1 MGTGGGRDG
10 QEVRMF
16 CSLLPSPDPGSLL
29 VICNTRAPNFFS
41 NTISASSLSGGSDQG
56 LIVTSVDA
64 LIELEGNFRGGGTP
78 KTNWSG
84 QGIGDKT
91 RYREIEMEIKE

>member
-10 QEVRMF
+10 QEVGMF

-41 NTISASSLSGGSDQG
+41 TQYQPALSGGSDQG

-64 LIELEGNFRGGGTP
+64 LIELEGNFRGG
-78 KTNWSG
+78 
-84 QGIGDKT
+84 
-91 RYREIEMEIKE
+91 EL

>member
-1 MGTGGGRDG
+1 MGRRGGRDG

-41 NTISASSLSGGSDQG
+41 NTISTCSLSGGSDQG

-64 LIELEGNFRGGGTP
+64 LIELEGNFRGGELRRP
-78 KTNWSG
+78 
-84 QGIGDKT
+84 IGPAKELEIKRD
-91 RYREIEMEIKE
+91 REIEMEIKE

>member
-1 MGTGGGRDG
+1 MDKKSECFAPYFLLQIRALS
-10 QEVRMF
+10 
-16 CSLLPSPDPGSLL
+16 SLFVTPAHPTFSQAQYQPTLSL
-29 VICNTRAPNFFS
+29 
-41 NTISASSLSGGSDQG
+41 SLSGGSDQG

-84 QGIGDKT
+84 QGIGDKP
-91 RYREIEMEIKE
+91 R

>member
-1 MGTGGGRDG
+1 MDKKS
-10 QEVRMF
+10 ECF
-16 CSLLPSPDPGSLL
+16 APYFLLQ
-29 VICNTRAPNFFS
+29 IRAL
-41 NTISASSLSGGSDQG
+41 SSLFVTPVHPTFSQTQYQPALSSGSDQG

-84 QGIGDKT
+84 QGIGDKP
-91 RYREIEMEIKE
+91 R